1 MANLPPT
8 LACERLGLSRIAPF
22 IPIHDALDERVGT
35 LHNFLCL
42 LPLLSQSFGMCCW
55 HQMHNKHTFTRLN
68 IKCTDINQA
77 CQKLLA
83 INHNLFLTLFY
94 TVPQLFGNL
103 SCTSIYLSKFM
114 FLYTDMNFKAP
125 KCKELPTR
133 CQRRHWDGGLATSG
147 RSSAVWQWLK
157 YIYIKKRFF
166 RHISW
171 CSSEAALHPRACNIW
186 LEWLTA
192 LIKFVCGS
200 LICKKSSLEEW
211 ELSSKMRNIYI
222 ILSFIWS
229 TMPRYKKK
237 KILITINASEYSL
250 LATYVDTYKGI
261 WLFF

>member
-1 MANLPPT
+1 MKGNYEQVNCVYWQRLDKVFLSACGDILYAIMLFHKMANLPPT

-42 LPLLSQSFGMCCW
+42 LPLLSQSFEMCCW

-114 FLYTDMNFKAP
+114 FLYTDMYFKAP

-157 YIYIKKRFF
+157 YIYI
-166 RHISW
+166 
-171 CSSEAALHPRACNIW
+171 
-186 LEWLTA
+186 
-192 LIKFVCGS
+192 
-200 LICKKSSLEEW
+200 
-211 ELSSKMRNIYI
+211 
-222 ILSFIWS
+222 
-229 TMPRYKKK
+229 YKKK
-237 KILITINASEYSL
+237 GFSDTLVVAVLKQLYTQEPATFDSSDWL
-250 LATYVDTYKGI
+250 LWSNLYAVP
-261 WLFF
+261 